1 MASARK
7 MRGPMGPFW
16 KGSAFEFSAL
26 RLRERCVAGHDAGCR
41 EGRPGKVGA
50 PSLELVQL
58 KSCCTQ
64 RRQGRSLA
72 SEPHPLLLKFKATPD
87 LPCPPQIPWQERA
100 EKAATKVES
109 RVPVQDR
116 SFLELVSTGRCSTA
130 RGGGRWVAQKEQ
142 GLAV

>member
-72 SEPHPLLLKFKATPD
+72 SEPHPRLLKFKATPD
-87 LPCPPQIPWQERA
+87 VPCPPQIPWQERA

-109 RVPVQDR
+109 RV
-116 SFLELVSTGRCSTA
+116 LCKTGRFGACEHRT
-130 RGGGRWVAQKEQ
+130 
-142 GLAV
+142 L